1 MDEMPL
7 LKPIVPLASVFHNG
21 SNHPET
27 REEEGLE
34 EEFLQL
40 LTSISE
46 EENLDIEYL
55 KDTKKNDGPPSL
67 IAYRELEE
75 LAATLVNDIKE
86 ILKVIEQLPLEDSF
100 ISEEMLENKEI
111 KQLLSSLPVQ
121 WAEDFQLLFER
132 RISLEGLTEDL
143 KDEGTPANLLALI
156 SAFTYKEQLETEW
169 NRDKVLHVITQLT
182 EAYFPDLKQREKN
195 TAFSQLADQ
204 LGKFLSRTK
213 IEESGLIAIPYQ
225 GKKQAANPARALE
238 LPYLIH
244 TPAAD
249 QKEPANS
256 IKTMQMPVLM
266 PDTANSQLA
275 RFQHTAMLSGENE
288 AGRASQ
294 EQVIRQF
301 HNLLGRS
308 AFQQLS
314 NGVQQLSLKLHPAS
328 LGRMDVTIQQVN
340 GVMTATL
347 MTTTKTARDLIEGQ
361 MTQLRHA
368 FQAQNIQV
376 DKIEITQQ
384 HTQQSLKDAER
395 EGTGK
400 DRYEENQRNDG
411 SSEDDEEQENEEFS
425 DFLEATFNTEV

>member
-1 MDEMPL
+1 MNEMPL
-7 LKPIVPLASVFHNG
+7 LKPIVQLANVFHDG
-21 SNHPET
+21 SIQPET
-27 REEEGLE
+27 REKEGLE
-34 EEFLQL
+34 KEFLEL

-46 EENLDIEYL
+46 EENQDIEYL
-55 KDTKKNDGPPSL
+55 KETEKNDAPPTL
-67 IAYRELEE
+67 IACRELKEP
-75 LAATLVNDIKE
+75 AATLANDINE

-111 KQLLSSLPVQ
+111 KQLLNSLPDQ
-121 WAEDFQLLFER
+121 WAEDFKLLFER

-143 KDEGTPANLLALI
+143 KDEGTSANLLAII

-169 NRDKVLHVITQLT
+169 NRDKALHFVTQLT
-182 EAYFPDLKQREKN
+182 EAYFPDMKLSEKN
-195 TAFSQLADQ
+195 NAFSQLADQ
-204 LGKFLSRTK
+204 LGKLLSRTK
-213 IEESGLIAIPYQ
+213 LENNGLITNPFQ
-225 GKKQAANPARALE
+225 EKKQAENPVRALE
-238 LPYLIH
+238 LPYVTH
-244 TPAAD
+244 TAAAD
-249 QKEPANS
+249 QKEPANP
-256 IKTMQMPVLM
+256 IKTMQVPVLM

-275 RFQHTAMLSGENE
+275 RFQHTAMLQGDNE

-308 AFQQLS
+308 TFQQLS

-340 GVMTATL
+340 GVITATL

-400 DRYEENQRNDG
+400 DRYDEKQKSG
-411 SSEDDEEQENEEFS
+411 SSEDDEEQETEDFS
-425 DFLEATFNTEV
+425 DFLEATFDTEV